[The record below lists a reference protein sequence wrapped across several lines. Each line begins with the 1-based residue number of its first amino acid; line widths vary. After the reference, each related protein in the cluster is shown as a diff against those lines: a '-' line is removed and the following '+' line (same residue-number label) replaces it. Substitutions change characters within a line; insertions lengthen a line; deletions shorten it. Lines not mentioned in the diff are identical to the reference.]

1 MKKSASKQMEVAM
14 ELEELSDRKKIILVN
29 SINDYIQS
37 ASPIT
42 SGAVHENYL
51 KDISPATLRNE
62 LNTLEAMGYLK
73 QIHTSSGRIP
83 TSKAYRF
90 YVNELMKKTKF
101 DKKSLLTVREIFE
114 KRTQSLNEIVTR
126 IAGVISEA
134 TNYPTFVVLNSYK
147 ALIVE
152 SIKIIP
158 LIDGSGILLI
168 GTKSGIINNSMN
180 LQKGTSEENCID
192 ASNFL
197 TNQFKGKTI
206 SDMIENLPQYLE
218 AMQSDI
224 CSFEGIFNNLIDCL
238 EKLTCTKTNVA
249 SAGTTKLL
257 NNPEYA
263 NIERAKQVLNFMDN
277 DEEMKKVLQKDS
289 GCDGVSITIG
299 KENEATE
306 LESCSVI
313 KAEYKIKG
321 NTVASIGVIGPE
333 RMNYVKAAGAL
344 KFIIEELDKINLL
357 QSSEDNKKGSF

>member
-1 MKKSASKQMEVAM
+1 MEN
-14 ELEELSDRKKIILVN
+14 LSERKKLILTR

-42 SGAVHENYL
+42 SGAVHDNHL

-62 LNTLEAMGYLK
+62 LNALEAMGYLK
-73 QIHTSSGRIP
+73 QLHTSSGRIP

-90 YVNELMKKTKF
+90 YVNEIMKNTKF
-101 DKKSLLTVREIFE
+101 DKKSLQTVRSIFD
-114 KRTQSLNEIVTR
+114 KRTESLTDIVSQL
-126 IAGVISEA
+126 AGIISEA

-147 ALIVE
+147 GLIVE

-168 GTKSGIINNSMN
+168 GTKSGIINNSIS
-180 LQKGTSEENCID
+180 LSSEVSEENCID

-197 TNQFKGKTI
+197 TSHFKDKTI
-206 SDMIENLPQYLE
+206 ADMIENLPIYLKE
-218 AMQSDI
+218 MQSDI
-224 CSFEGIFNNLIDCL
+224 DGFKNIFYNLMDCLID
-238 EKLTCTKTNVA
+238 LTSGKSVA

-263 NIERAKQVLNFMDN
+263 DIDRAKRVLNFIED
-277 DEEMKKVLQKDS
+277 DEQIKKVFKEEQFGD
-289 GCDGVSITIG
+289 DVSFTIG
-299 KENEATE
+299 KENESEE
-306 LESCSVI
+306 LESCSVV

-333 RMNYVKAAGAL
+333 RMDYGKTVGAL
-344 KFIIEELDKINLL
+344 KFIVEELNKINLL
-357 QSSEDNKKGSF
+357 ENKDNK